1 MEPLEA
7 KSYLAPYDPA
17 ARPVVW
23 FNDDFPP
30 DTWSKSH
37 VHPWGELAYTGHG
50 CMVMCTEQGNWLAP
64 PQRAVWVPAGCRHE
78 WYVPCEARDC
88 SLWIDQRVL
97 LGVERFAR
105 CHVMEITPLVR
116 ELLLHLTP
124 QPYSYGADARGRLV
138 AVLLDLLLE
147 SPEEA
152 QPLAM
157 PRDHRLVELCTALL
171 TTPGVS
177 TSLAQWAERLGMS
190 ERNLARLFRRETG
203 TSFRTW
209 RQRQRMQAAH
219 NRLKQGESVTSVA
232 LDSGYSS
239 ISAFIAT
246 FKQVFGRTPGCVLRA
261 RGGKQA

>member
-7 KSYLAPYDPA
+7 KSYLAPFDPVT
-17 ARPVVW
+17 RPVFW

-30 DTWSKSH
+30 DNWSKPH
-37 VHPWGELAYTGHG
+37 AHPWGELAYTGHG

-64 PQRAVWVPAGCRHE
+64 PHRAVWVPAGCRHE

-105 CHVMEITPLVR
+105 CHVMKVTPLVR

-124 QPYSYGADARGRLV
+124 QPYPYGEDARGRQV
-138 AVLLDLLLE
+138 GVFLDLLLE
-147 SPEEA
+147 LPEVA

-157 PRDHRLVELCTALL
+157 PSDHRLVELCTALL
-171 TTPGVS
+171 TTPGAA
-177 TSLAQWAERLGMS
+177 TSLAQWAKRLGMS

-209 RQRQRMQAAH
+209 RQRQRMQTAH
-219 NRLKQGESVTSVA
+219 DRLKQGESVTDVA

-239 ISAFIAT
+239 VSAFIST
-246 FKQVFGRTPGCVLRA
+246 FKQVFGRTPGRVFRT
-261 RGGKQA
+261 RNGR

>member
-1 MEPLEA
+1 M
-7 KSYLAPYDPA
+7 
-17 ARPVVW
+17 
-23 FNDDFPP
+23 
-30 DTWSKSH
+30 
-37 VHPWGELAYTGHG
+37 
-50 CMVMCTEQGNWLAP
+50 
-64 PQRAVWVPAGCRHE
+64 
-78 WYVPCEARDC
+78 
-88 SLWIDQRVL
+88 
-97 LGVERFAR
+97 
-105 CHVMEITPLVR
+105 
-116 ELLLHLTP
+116 
-124 QPYSYGADARGRLV
+124 

>member
-30 DTWSKSH
+30 DTWSKPH

-64 PQRAVWVPAGCRHE
+64 PQRAVWVPVGCRHE

-124 QPYSYGADARGRLV
+124 QPYSYL
-138 AVLLDLLLE
+138 
-147 SPEEA
+147 
-152 QPLAM
+152 
-157 PRDHRLVELCTALL
+157 
-171 TTPGVS
+171 
-177 TSLAQWAERLGMS
+177 SLI
-190 ERNLARLFRRETG
+190 
-203 TSFRTW
+203 
-209 RQRQRMQAAH
+209 H
-219 NRLKQGESVTSVA
+219 
-232 LDSGYSS
+232 
-239 ISAFIAT
+239 I
-246 FKQVFGRTPGCVLRA
+246 
-261 RGGKQA
+261 